1 MKRFHQKK
9 KSVFKKIMK
18 YLKSL
23 ILTFRPR
30 LRLSEVGMFK
40 TCLGLLAAMLADN
53 IEIGGELHI
62 ERLYLF
68 CLIWTFGGLLD
79 AGDRKGFS
87 DLLKELST
95 A

>member
-1 MKRFHQKK
+1 M
-9 KSVFKKIMK
+9 FKTCLGLLASK
-18 YLKSL
+18 YVP
-23 ILTFRPR
+23 FFFYRPR
-30 LRLSEVGMFK
+30 LKLSEVGMFK

-79 AGDRKGFS
+79 AADRKAFS

-95 A
+95 AYDI

>member
-1 MKRFHQKK
+1 
-9 KSVFKKIMK
+9 
-18 YLKSL
+18 
-23 ILTFRPR
+23 
-30 LRLSEVGMFK
+30 MFK

-79 AGDRKGFS
+79 ASDRKAFS
-87 DLLKELST
+87 DLLKTLST
-95 A
+95 AYVLLSHFHGGITLCTNVFYQSVI

>member
-1 MKRFHQKK
+1 MLTVKNF
-9 KSVFKKIMK
+9 FI
-18 YLKSL
+18 YF
-23 ILTFRPR
+23 TFRPR

-79 AGDRKGFS
+79 ASDRKGFS

-95 A
+95 AYVVSVLSLLTL

>member
-1 MKRFHQKK
+1 
-9 KSVFKKIMK
+9 
-18 YLKSL
+18 
-23 ILTFRPR
+23 
-30 LRLSEVGMFK
+30 MFK

-79 AGDRKGFS
+79 ASDRKGFS

-95 A
+95 AYVVSVLSLLIL

>member
-1 MKRFHQKK
+1 MPWAASIEICSF
-9 KSVFKKIMK
+9 F
-18 YLKSL
+18 
-23 ILTFRPR
+23 FCRPR
-30 LRLSEVGMFK
+30 LKLSEVGMFK

-79 AGDRKGFS
+79 AADRKAFS

-95 A
+95 AYDI